1 MQNITVGQHTFLS
14 SSFFFLNEYSSV
26 YVGGCSKESAIIM
39 LLYYHFICWYFRF
52 DSCLKFMPLSE
63 KLLPRFF
70 LSLRPKVGSQS
81 PVHVAGF
88 GGGGGE
94 EKWNPC
100 FFYQGAHHF
109 CLNWPARSAN
119 P

>member
-1 MQNITVGQHTFLS
+1 MQNITMGQHTFLS
-14 SSFFFLNEYSSV
+14 SSFFFLMSIVLYM
-26 YVGGCSKESAIIM
+26 YGGCSKKSTIII
-39 LLYYHFICWYFRF
+39 LLYCHFICWYFRF

-88 GGGGGE
+88 GGE
-94 EKWNPC
+94 EKEE
-100 FFYQGAHHF
+100 
-109 CLNWPARSAN
+109 
-119 P
+119 